1 MKIKK
6 KIMFFVALMCLFYC
20 VSLMQATYAKYVT
33 TADTNT
39 DFTIAR
45 WNILINDQDIKE
57 NSNFTNLIVPEFN
70 GTENIKEG
78 VVAPTAEGYFDIV
91 IDGNGTDVSYTY
103 TLTIDYDNSNSVNDL
118 IITKYT
124 IDDINYVYTMGDPI
138 TDDVL
143 VNAEDK
149 TTSIRFFVKWNDDEE
164 TQTMNNAND
173 TLTTI
178 DGNAAFRVNI
188 NVIQKR

>member
-6 KIMFFVALMCLFYC
+6 KIMFFVALLCLFYC
-20 VSLMQATYAKYVT
+20 VSLMHATYAKYVT
-33 TADTNT
+33 TADTNAT
-39 DFTIAR
+39 FTIAR
-45 WNILINDQDIKE
+45 WSILINDQDIKE

-70 GTENIKEG
+70 GTENIKED
-78 VVAPTAEGYFDIV
+78 VIAPTAQGTFEIE

-103 TLTIDYDNSNSVNDL
+103 TITVDYDDSNSVDDL
-118 IITKYT
+118 VITKYT

-143 VNAEDK
+143 VNAQDK
-149 TTSIRFFVKWNDDEE
+149 NTLITFYVEWNDDEQ
-164 TQTMNNAND
+164 TQSMNNAND
-173 TLTTI
+173 TMTTVN
-178 DGNAAFRVNI
+178 GAAAFRVNV

>member
-6 KIMFFVALMCLFYC
+6 KIMFFVALICLFYC

-33 TADTNT
+33 TADTNAT
-39 DFTIAR
+39 FTIAR
-45 WNILINDQDIKE
+45 WSILINDQDIKE

-70 GTENIKEG
+70 GTENIKED
-78 VVAPTAEGYFDIV
+78 VIAPTAQGTFEIE

-103 TLTIDYDNSNSVNDL
+103 TITVDYDDSNSVDDL
-118 IITKYT
+118 VITKYT

-143 VNAEDK
+143 VNAQDK
-149 TTSIRFFVKWNDDEE
+149 NTLITFYVEWNDDEQ
-164 TQTMNNAND
+164 TQSMNNAND
-173 TLTTI
+173 TMTTVN
-178 DGNAAFRVNI
+178 GAAAFRVNV

>member
-20 VSLMQATYAKYVT
+20 VSLMQSTYAKYVT
-33 TADTNT
+33 TAETNAT
-39 DFTIAR
+39 FTIAR
-45 WNILINDQDIKE
+45 WSILINDQDIKE

-78 VVAPTAEGYFDIV
+78 VIAPTAKGYFDIV

-103 TLTIDYDNSNSVNDL
+103 NVTIDYDTSNSVDDL

-138 TDDVL
+138 VDDVL
-143 VNAEDK
+143 VNAENKK
-149 TTSIRFFVKWNDDEE
+149 TEMRFFVEWNDNAE

-173 TLTTI
+173 TAVTG
-178 DGNAAFRVNI
+178 DGSAAFRVNV